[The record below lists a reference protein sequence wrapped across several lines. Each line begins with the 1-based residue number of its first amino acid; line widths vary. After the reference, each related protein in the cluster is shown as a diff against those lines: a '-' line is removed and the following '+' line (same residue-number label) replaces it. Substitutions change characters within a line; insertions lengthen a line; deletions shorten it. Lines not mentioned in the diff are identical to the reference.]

1 MTWACGISKIHPQ
14 STMAGSGGDLLSP
27 CSYSPIAEVTL
38 IRPTNEIVGNRI
50 VGKILAIPTPSLA

>member
-1 MTWACGISKIHPQ
+1 
-14 STMAGSGGDLLSP
+14 MAGSGGNLLSP
-27 CSYSPIAEVTL
+27 CSYASIAEVTL